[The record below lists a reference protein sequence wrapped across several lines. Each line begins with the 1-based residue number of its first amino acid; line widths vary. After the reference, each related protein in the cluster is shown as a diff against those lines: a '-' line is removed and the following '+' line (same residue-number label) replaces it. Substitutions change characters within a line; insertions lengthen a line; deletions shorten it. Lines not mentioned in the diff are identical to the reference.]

1 VSPRRGATRSDGR
14 RDNGAASVVD
24 LALDGLTA
32 SEIAARLGVHRS
44 TVWRQLTE
52 PTAAARLA
60 HLTSRRLAAQEQR
73 LAHLGEQALD
83 VVEQLLADEAAP
95 PAVRLRAAHLV
106 LERTLPATI
115 QAEIRPAQGAD
126 VAPLLRQLVEGAEQ
140 DRRAAA
146 QLDAI
151 RAHQGP
157 APLSTHDA
165 PRQDAPRQDEA
176 RAPSGHAG
184 ALNGAVP
191 VAHVSAPSA
200 TWRLP
205 NARGMGW
212 GSSLDDR

>member
-165 PRQDAPRQDEA
+165 PRQDEA

-184 ALNGAVP
+184 ALNGENIA
-191 VAHVSAPSA
+191 APSPQSS

-205 NARGMGW
+205 NPRTATAGRSPW
-212 GSSLDDR
+212 DDR

>member
-1 VSPRRGATRSDGR
+1 MTRRGATRSDGR
-14 RDNGAASVVD
+14 RDNGGAAVVD

-44 TVWRQLTE
+44 TVWRQLTD
-52 PTAAARLA
+52 PANAARLA
-60 HLTSRRLAAQEQR
+60 QLTAARLAGQEQR
-73 LAHLGEQALD
+73 VVQLAEQALD
-83 VVEQLLADEAAP
+83 LVEQLLTDEAAP
-95 PAVRLRAAHLV
+95 PVVRLRAAQLII
-106 LERTLPATI
+106 ERTLPATI
-115 QAEIRPAQGAD
+115 RTELKTAPGVD

-140 DRRAAA
+140 DRRTAA

-151 RAHQGP
+151 EARQSP

-165 PRQDAPRQDEA
+165 LRQDEA

-191 VAHVSAPSA
+191 VAHVSTPSA